1 MKCDT
6 DTGEVYMDLMEIYVL
21 ELKKLPP
28 EDQNEQGLIKWMR
41 FIKAESKEELRKMTE
56 QDEYI
61 EEAYKELERISL
73 DEQKRLEYETR
84 LKNRRDKHAMLQY
97 ATEQGRAEGEA
108 LGRAEGEARIN
119 KLIICLLKQGRNDD
133 LARAASDSEYQ
144 AKLLKELG
152 L

>member
-1 MKCDT
+1 
-6 DTGEVYMDLMEIYVL
+6 
-21 ELKKLPP
+21 
-28 EDQNEQGLIKWMR
+28 MR
-41 FIKAESKEELRKMTE
+41 FIKAESKEELRRMAE

-61 EEAYKELERISL
+61 EEAYEELERISL

-97 ATEQGRAEGEA
+97 ATEQGRAEGET
-108 LGRAEGEARIN
+108 RIN